1 MVMPPLVNYSLQY
14 NNKKTNKLC
23 GRSLVN
29 EVNHVYTGVWP
40 LLWFMFV
47 YTLVHNDVIICA
59 HICCVL
65 WFLHALVHKGIG
77 AR

>member
-1 MVMPPLVNYSLQY
+1 M
-14 NNKKTNKLC
+14 
-23 GRSLVN
+23 N